1 MLLTFFI
8 SQRHL
13 GKEDSIPVKYDPKVY
28 LLDFF
33 RNKLLGVGINRE
45 RG

>member
-1 MLLTFFI
+1 MLLTFLFP
-8 SQRHL
+8 SDTL
-13 GKEDSIPVKYDPKVY
+13 GKEDFIPVKYDPKVITR
-28 LLDFF
+28 LF